1 MRVGTVSVVYES
13 SVEGGRINRRLFD
26 SSRSRSL
33 CYNNSLGCVRIGGR
47 EYRRIEGKE
56 DRRRKKGNH
65 SNHYTVTGLV
75 RYLEQLANGSD
86 GLFPHVC
93 RVIKTHPS
101 KVFEVYIFV
110 HTSRV

>member
-13 SVEGGRINRRLFD
+13 SVEGGSINRRLFE
-26 SSRSRSL
+26 SRSRSL
-33 CYNNSLGCVRIGGR
+33 CYNNSLGCARIGGR
-47 EYRRIEGKE
+47 EYRSIGGERKE
-56 DRRRKKGNH
+56 ITR
-65 SNHYTVTGLV
+65 NHYTVTGLV
-75 RYLEQLANGSD
+75 RYLEQLANGTD
-86 GLFPHVC
+86 GLFTHVC